1 MSKTITILGS
11 TGSIGLSSLRVL
23 RMLGDSYTVYG
34 LSCGKNLP
42 ELEKQIEEFRPSAV
56 AVDSIE
62 VQSSDLFR
70 RLRGRYPG
78 VEFIEGEDCVAL
90 LAGRPVDMVISAIVG
105 AAGLRPSFAALNAS
119 RRIALANKET
129 LVMAGPLFMSAVKD
143 RGVELI
149 PVDSEHSAI
158 FSLLHD
164 KKRGEIDR
172 IILTASGGSLRNMP
186 MEDLAGVS
194 PEQALAHPTWN
205 MGSKITIDSAT
216 LMNKGLEVIEAHHLF
231 NVDYEHIDVIIH
243 KESIVHSM
251 VETVDGSVFAHLGI
265 ADMALPILN
274 ALTYPEKVRNNFGRL
289 DLTKYGSLNFH
300 ACDDARY
307 PALKLCY
314 EAGKRGGT
322 APAALNAANE
332 IAVDAF
338 LKRKTGFTDIAKIVE
353 KTLEQHGVV
362 DNPSLGDILDA
373 DRTAREI
380 SAGFLENER

>member
-1 MSKTITILGS
+1 
-11 TGSIGLSSLRVL
+11 
-23 RMLGDSYTVYG
+23 MLGDSYTVYG
-34 LSCGKNLP
+34 LSCCRNLP
-42 ELEKQIEEFRPSAV
+42 ELEKQIDEFRPSAV

-62 VQSSDLFR
+62 VQSSDHFR
-70 RLRGRYPG
+70 RLKGRYPG

-90 LAGRPVDMVISAIVG
+90 LAGRSVDVVVSAIVG

-119 RRIALANKET
+119 PRIALANKET

-164 KKRGEIDR
+164 KRRGDIDR
-172 IILTASGGSLRNMP
+172 IILTASGGSLRNTP
-186 MEDLAGVS
+186 MESLADVS
-194 PEQALAHPTWN
+194 PEQALDHPTWN

-274 ALTYPEKVRNNFGRL
+274 ALTYPEKIRNNFGRL

-300 ACDDARY
+300 VCDDARY

-338 LKRKTGFTDIAKIVE
+338 LKRETGFTDIAKIVE

-380 SAGFLENER
+380 SAGFLKNKRK